1 MLWGEGLF
9 WCHKWVS
16 THFSKK
22 HGERVGVRWKK
33 RNKKTQKNRALCHG
47 WSSSRNPLPINPSSQ
62 FTPPCQERHQSPLGA
77 ALLGG
82 NTKQSVNDLSAH
94 MQVDRA
100 RDHLGYRPTSSISD
114 TNTTLPTCST
124 HSKCVCHQSSGLK
137 QQTQGLC
144 GEGTTRYSGF
154 GGFLPRCVGWVV
166 SDLPVITEKKRTQ
179 CTPAKRN
186 IYSNS
191 LIAGQDMMKTCRNKH
206 VRSTGSLH
214 TQLPTTSWW
223 ILTGAH
229 PQDEAAAHPKT
240 LEHNTSIFHIITLKC
255 TTAPWAALDCAGCTY
270 GRCVT
275 CSCTHIR
282 TRTHWTNGHPIP
294 AAAQRARVPSK
305 PDPRAIPFV

>member
-47 WSSSRNPLPINPSSQ
+47 WSSSRNPLLINPSSQ

-166 SDLPVITEKKRTQ
+166 SDLPVITEKK
-179 CTPAKRN
+179 
-186 IYSNS
+186 
-191 LIAGQDMMKTCRNKH
+191 
-206 VRSTGSLH
+206 
-214 TQLPTTSWW
+214 
-223 ILTGAH
+223 
-229 PQDEAAAHPKT
+229 
-240 LEHNTSIFHIITLKC
+240 EHNAHLQNATSTAIHSSPGKTWWRHAETNMWDPQGHYTHSYQQPADGYWQAHIHRMKQLHILKHLS
-255 TTAPWAALDCAGCTY
+255 TTQA
-270 GRCVT
+270 
-275 CSCTHIR
+275 SFISSH
-282 TRTHWTNGHPIP
+282 
-294 AAAQRARVPSK
+294 
-305 PDPRAIPFV
+305 

>member
-1 MLWGEGLF
+1 MVRELEWDE
-9 WCHKWVS
+9 
-16 THFSKK
+16 KK
-22 HGERVGVRWKK
+22 K
-33 RNKKTQKNRALCHG
+33 QKNPQKKQSTLSC

-137 QQTQGLC
+137 HQTQGLC

-166 SDLPVITEKKRTQ
+166 SDLPVITEKKKNTMHTCKTQHLQQFTHRRARHDEDMQKQTCEIHRVITHTVTNNQLMDIDRRT
-179 CTPAKRN
+179 
-186 IYSNS
+186 
-191 LIAGQDMMKTCRNKH
+191 
-206 VRSTGSLH
+206 STGWS
-214 TQLPTTSWW
+214 
-223 ILTGAH
+223 
-229 PQDEAAAHPKT
+229 
-240 LEHNTSIFHIITLKC
+240 
-255 TTAPWAALDCAGCTY
+255 
-270 GRCVT
+270 
-275 CSCTHIR
+275 SCT
-282 TRTHWTNGHPIP
+282 
-294 AAAQRARVPSK
+294 S
-305 PDPRAIPFV
+305 

>member
-1 MLWGEGLF
+1 MIASILTKRTLRHLGWVGGEMWILSRGFMLWGEGPF

-22 HGERVGVRWKK
+22 HGERVEVRWKK
-33 RNKKTQKNRALCHG
+33 KKEQSTLSC
-47 WSSSRNPLPINPSSQ
+47 WSSSRNSLPINPSSQ

-154 GGFLPRCVGWVV
+154 GGFLSRCVGWVV
-166 SDLPVITEKKRTQ
+166 SDLPVITEKKNTMHTCKTQ
-179 CTPAKRN
+179 HLQQFTHRRK
-186 IYSNS
+186 
-191 LIAGQDMMKTCRNKH
+191 DMMKTCRNKH
-206 VRSTGSLH
+206 VRSTH
-214 TQLPTTSWW
+214 TVTNNQLMDIDRRTS
-223 ILTGAH
+223 
-229 PQDEAAAHPKT
+229 
-240 LEHNTSIFHIITLKC
+240 
-255 TTAPWAALDCAGCTY
+255 
-270 GRCVT
+270 
-275 CSCTHIR
+275 
-282 TRTHWTNGHPIP
+282 
-294 AAAQRARVPSK
+294 
-305 PDPRAIPFV
+305 